1 MKKNSKADVW
11 KFVAER
17 YHSRTLAGRRTLVEL
32 RGEIIPDGKVRKAIG
47 LYGYQTTA
55 ERLAYRPRSQTP
67 PDVRLFTP
75 SSSPSPMQ
83 EFVDSQQVCS
93 LIRRP
98 VQRSWT
104 DDDFFTLAEATP
116 WHQFIVSIQSLSTGS
131 GDLLVLPPQ
140 HNADSV
146 TIFPGGTDGPETTEV
161 ARCSQFSKWFENM
174 LYAMYTP
181 DILEEYFHPAC
192 LTPASFLPPSRDTD
206 SKIDINAVLDLST
219 RSTQLEFLKYAV
231 NLISNNFSNSH
242 ISSAVVELL
251 REKQNRSLLQTLI
264 DQNLII
270 ASAFLDNLW
279 APALSDVNLELLTM
293 ILDGGYD
300 INRKSDF
307 TGWSIGVPRSGL
319 QYAIEEEAD
328 ELVEFLLRKGA
339 SVNESGVISY
349 PRDKLWSFK
358 TLLEL
363 AAMWG
368 RFGLVHKL
376 IAPWPQHDTRAPKMT
391 INVLRQAVSYG
402 QLDCFHVFLD
412 YAPHLHAEIHTKSWI
427 LLEAAAAQKNHQV
440 FTAILE
446 YLDIQGFNSET
457 EGSILA
463 AAYISQDFDR
473 VKMLHQ
479 MGANVNSVAVGVK
492 MKYQPRFYKLDM
504 IDYGLY
510 KIQGMSA
517 LHLATDACDESA
529 VAFLIMNGAN
539 VNQRCQNLLP
549 LQIAVFK
556 GSEVIVDLLL
566 KAGAD
571 LITLFDET
579 VEVPYMLDGL
589 HLAAGRPVIQIALES
604 GHLPV
609 FERIFGRGIKD
620 MSYQVPF
627 SDSQLILWAIEGG
640 NSELVER
647 VIHGFMATGKISP
660 HALADCVSEFGCC
673 KGFDLISQVEC
684 LDQTAIYS
692 VEVLCA
698 IVSHHNLDCL
708 QNFLTNASKIRGALP
723 EKELTVAMAL
733 ACNLAYFDLL
743 DIFLETLA
751 NPYVT
756 PSINV
761 PRKLLR
767 NSYQRALR
775 SAIEESL
782 SIQEL
787 PLKTLDTLLKFSKRY
802 EHDPAAEGPR
812 ETVLYE
818 SCCRAIRYQSNLGIL
833 SRLLAEGLD
842 VNWMPLRGQ
851 SLLQY
856 AVSIERVGM
865 AEFLLSS
872 NADPNAPAVS
882 FITSSTCTALQLAA
896 QLPDQELFDLLLQK
910 GANPSAP
917 PTLSYGATATQY
929 AAMSGNF
936 AFLDTLLKLGMDINE
951 PPGDHK
957 GRTAIEGAAEHGCLD
972 MVCYLLEAGANVKGK
987 TNINYRRTVYRAWSE
1002 GHRAI
1007 VQLIQNWKSRQYGR
1021 EDCEFLD
1028 TIVETMTTDE
1038 LDFESPAAKIRYI
1051 GWVKSI
1057 RKNSHAEVEM
1067 DQRSREEIF
1076 QKTKRHSAS
1085 LIFNR
1090 EN

>member
-83 EFVDSQQVCS
+83 ESVDSQQVCS
-93 LIRRP
+93 LIGRP

-104 DDDFFTLAEATP
+104 DDDLFILAEATP

-242 ISSAVVELL
+242 VSAAVVELL
-251 REKQNRSLLQTLI
+251 REKRNRSLLQTLI

-270 ASAFLDNLW
+270 ASAFLDYLW
-279 APALSDVNLELLTM
+279 GPALLDVNLELLTM

-300 INRKSDF
+300 MNRKIKF
-307 TGWSIGVPRSGL
+307 PRSDPKSAL
-319 QYAIEEEAD
+319 QIAIEIDEE
-328 ELVEFLLRKGA
+328 ELVIFLLSKGA
-339 SVNESGVISY
+339 SANEA
-349 PRDKLWSFK
+349 KLVSSVRYEQSNYK

-363 AAMWG
+363 AAKLG
-368 RFGLVHKL
+368 RFGIVHKL
-376 IAPWPQHDTRAPKMT
+376 IAPWPQHEKGAPEMT
-391 INVLRQAVSYG
+391 MGVLRQAISHG
-402 QLDCFHVFLD
+402 QMDSFHMFLG
-412 YAPHLHAEIHTKSWI
+412 YAPHLHNQILKKPWI
-427 LLEAAAAQKNHQV
+427 FLEVAAAQKNHQV
-440 FTAILE
+440 FTLCLE
-446 YLDIQGFNSET
+446 YLDIERIDPNE

-479 MGANVNSVAVGVK
+479 MGANINSVATGLK
-492 MKYQPRFYKLDM
+492 MTSQTYFQSDSM
-504 IDYGLY
+504 EYGLY
-510 KIQGMSA
+510 KIRGMSA
-517 LHLATDACDESA
+517 LHLAVDACDEKA
-529 VAFLIMNGAN
+529 VAFFIMNGAN
-539 VNQRCQNLLP
+539 VNQICQYLFP

-556 GSEVIVDLLL
+556 RSEVIVDLLL

-579 VEVPYMLDGL
+579 VEVPYMLDSL

-733 ACNLAYFDLL
+733 ACNLANFDLL

-767 NSYQRALR
+767 NSYQIALR

-787 PLKTLDTLLKFSKRY
+787 PLKTLDTLLKCSNRY
-802 EHDPAAEGPR
+802 EHDPATEGLWQTR
-812 ETVLYE
+812 LYKL
-818 SCCRAIRYQSNLGIL
+818 CCQAIKNQSNVEIL
-833 SRLLAEGLD
+833 LRLLAEGAD
-842 VNWMPLRGQ
+842 VNWMPLGSQ

-856 AVSIERVGM
+856 ALCFGKVGM
-865 AEFLLSS
+865 AKFLLSL
-872 NADPNAPAVS
+872 NVDPNASVISRISAYAP
-882 FITSSTCTALQLAA
+882 TALQSAA
-896 QLPDQELFDLLLQK
+896 QRPDQEVFDLLLQK

-917 PTLSYGATATQY
+917 PTLSGGATAIQY

-936 AFLDTLLKLGMDINE
+936 AFLDTLLKLGMNINE
-951 PPGDHK
+951 PPGDHE
-957 GRTAIEGAAEHGCLD
+957 GRTTIEGAAEHGRLD
-972 MVCYLLEAGANVKGK
+972 MVRYLLQAGADVRGR
-987 TNINYRRTVYRAWSE
+987 TNMNYRRTVFRAWSQ
-1002 GHRAI
+1002 GYRSI
-1007 VQLIQNWKSRQYGR
+1007 VQVIQDWKLQQYGR
-1021 EDCEFLD
+1021 GDCEFVG
-1028 TIVETMTTDE
+1028 TIVETMTGDE

-1051 GWVKSI
+1051 GWLKSLDERL
-1057 RKNSHAEVEM
+1057 RKGQERE
-1067 DQRSREEIF
+1067 QRFHEEEF
-1076 QKTKRHSAS
+1076 QETKRHLAS
-1085 LIFNR
+1085 LIFSRANQI
-1090 EN
+1090 